1 MSKLDAQRRLIPN
14 AVFLFLASCIG
25 FERCPDVPFVE
36 LSVQIIERTRMV
48 SHRAKDGRN
57 QEIPAHKRE
66 RGSVA
71 GFHDVYF
78 FLAIIWELYLC
89 VANC

>member
-1 MSKLDAQRRLIPN
+1 
-14 AVFLFLASCIG
+14 
-25 FERCPDVPFVE
+25 
-36 LSVQIIERTRMV
+36 MV

-57 QEIPAHKRE
+57 QEMPAHKRE